1 MKESYMDKTKD
12 MKAAIQDVIKAM
24 MDRVMERV
32 LVTDPFIE
40 EEHRAKRPLY
50 AALVPDEIFKG
61 SHFERRFVTPFGNA
75 WQSLAI
81 VAAEA
86 GLGHGV
92 ASHRIDGVVKAERLR
107 RITEIL
113 NRLEHAERGQRK
125 IQPDWNTE
133 LSYILA
139 GDGENIPVSIIC
151 DVYAEDVESSK
162 RYAFELKAPLP
173 NSDQTKVSKEK
184 ILKLYCMDPRQVD
197 EAYYALPYNPY
208 GTKENYSWSF
218 PARWFNMRKD
228 EVVLIGEEFWEK
240 IGGLGTYRA
249 FIEAVNEIGR
259 EYKDR
264 IYREFLGIE
273 PPADTHETRL

>member
-1 MKESYMDKTKD
+1 MKEFYMDKTKN

-24 MDRVMERV
+24 MDRVMEKV

-75 WQSLAI
+75 WQSLAV
-81 VAAEA
+81 VAAKA
-86 GLGHGV
+86 GLGQGV

-139 GDGENIPVSIIC
+139 GNGENIPVSVIC
-151 DVYAEDVESSK
+151 DVYAEDVENNK
-162 RYAFELKAPLP
+162 QYAFELKAPLP

-208 GTKENYSWSF
+208 GSKENYSWSF

-240 IGGLGTYRA
+240 IGGLGTYKV

-273 PPADTHETRL
+273 PPPDAYEAKL